1 MDSFIKKERPEW
13 LTDEL
18 ISILKKDL
26 EMCSN
31 PYTKEDILNLSLDGL
46 IEMERYNAYN
56 AKDILSTY
64 GLM

>member
-26 EMCSN
+26 EMCPN

-46 IEMERYNAYN
+46 IETERYNAYN

-64 GLM
+64 GLI